1 MPANA
6 ATTAPISTLFIL
18 ALSHGP
24 RRVSNRA
31 MQLMVIRH
39 AIAQDATV
47 EVDDRERELTAD
59 GKAKLARAVAGM
71 RRFGL
76 RFDHLLT
83 SPWRRALQT
92 ARALSALS
100 REDLVVT
107 PWLSQAPRSELFA
120 MIAEHGD
127 VTAVVG
133 HEPWLGELVGA
144 LAFGDAKHGDAITI
158 KKCGLV
164 WLEGTPTPGGMQVR
178 AVLSPKLLRGL
189 NPE

>member
-1 MPANA
+1 
-6 ATTAPISTLFIL
+6 
-18 ALSHGP
+18 
-24 RRVSNRA
+24 
-31 MQLMVIRH
+31 MVIRH
-39 AIAQDATV
+39 AIAQDASDG
-47 EVDDRERELTAD
+47 VDDRERELTAD

-71 RRFGL
+71 RRFGF

-92 ARALSALS
+92 ARALAGLA

-120 MIAEHGD
+120 MIAELGD

-178 AVLSPKLLRGL
+178 AVLPPKLLRGL
-189 NPE
+189 DAD